1 VSHQAL
7 AKRFRWIVLSRPFPH
22 PSYFSACLYLSFLAR
37 LLDSLYNRNHR
48 ESALMFVRAAADRG
62 FGVQPAMSRVCSLSL
77 HAILCSFLVFA
88 AAEAFA
94 QSSIDDVHIAV
105 RTKPVEM
112 ASAFVS
118 DSSSLIRARV
128 ELVMVPVTITDDY
141 NRPVIGLQQDNFRL
155 FEGKKPQEIKNFSSE
170 DAPLSIGLIVD
181 TSGSMSYKLDRAR
194 DAVAQFCDT
203 ANPRDEFFLI
213 TFADTPRLVTDFT
226 TSTENIE
233 NDLLTTQ
240 SKGQTSL
247 LDAVYMGLK
256 KMHSAHYARRALL
269 IISDGGD
276 NHSLY
281 TERDVKRAVKE
292 SDVMLYAVGTYDRS
306 VPTEEEMLG
315 PELMQE
321 ISEQTGGRAFSL
333 SNPNEMPAVT
343 RAIGS
348 QLRHQYM
355 LAYQPPVASHDGKW
369 HKINVK
375 LLLPKHLNFLFHVQ
389 ARPGYYAENI
399 STESTIDRSR

>member
-1 VSHQAL
+1 
-7 AKRFRWIVLSRPFPH
+7 
-22 PSYFSACLYLSFLAR
+22 
-37 LLDSLYNRNHR
+37 
-48 ESALMFVRAAADRG
+48 
-62 FGVQPAMSRVCSLSL
+62 MSRVSSTSL
-77 HAILCSFLVFA
+77 HAILCSLLVFA
-88 AAEAFA
+88 AAEVFA
-94 QSSIDDVHIAV
+94 QSTIDDVHIAI
-105 RTKPVEM
+105 RNRPTSAPAPVFAADPA
-112 ASAFVS
+112 ASLGAAG
-118 DSSSLIRARV
+118 LIHTSV
-128 ELVMVPVTITDDY
+128 ELVLVPVTITDDY
-141 NRPVIGLQQDNFRL
+141 NRPVVGLQQDNFRL

-194 DAVAQFCDT
+194 EAVAQFCDT

-226 TSTENIE
+226 TSTVNIE

-256 KMHSAHYARRALL
+256 KMRNARYARRALL

-276 NHSLY
+276 NHSLH
-281 TERDVKRAVKE
+281 TERDVRRTVKE
-292 SDVMLYAVGTYDRS
+292 SDVMLYTVGTYDRNVS
-306 VPTEEEMLG
+306 TEEEMLG

-343 RAIGS
+343 RAIGT

-355 LAYQPPVASHDGKW
+355 LAYQPQIAPHDGKW

-375 LLLPKHLNFLFHVQ
+375 LLLPKHLNFLFHIQ
-389 ARPGYYAENI
+389 ARPGYYAENL
-399 STESTIDRSR
+399 SAESLKDQPR

>member
-1 VSHQAL
+1 M
-7 AKRFRWIVLSRPFPH
+7 FRERLIFFAVTL
-22 PSYFSACLYLSFLAR
+22 CTLLFLATI
-37 LLDSLYNRNHR
+37 
-48 ESALMFVRAAADRG
+48 A
-62 FGVQPAMSRVCSLSL
+62 
-77 HAILCSFLVFA
+77 
-88 AAEAFA
+88 AFA

-105 RTKPVEM
+105 RKKPVEM
-112 ASAFVS
+112 ASAAFLA
-118 DSSSLIRARV
+118 DPNSLIRTRA

-155 FEGKKPQEIKNFSSE
+155 YEGKQPQEIKNFSSE

-181 TSGSMSYKLDRAR
+181 ASGSMSYKLDRAR
-194 DAVAQFCDT
+194 DAVAEFCDM
-203 ANPRDEFFLI
+203 ANPQDEFFLI
-213 TFADTPRLVTDFT
+213 TFADTPQLVTDFT

-256 KMHSAHYARRALL
+256 KMRSAHYARRALL

-292 SDVMLYAVGTYDRS
+292 SDVMLYAVGTYDRN
-306 VPTEEEMLG
+306 VPTEEELLG

-321 ISEQTGGRAFSL
+321 ITEQTGGKAFSL
-333 SNPNEMPAVT
+333 SNPNDMPAVT
-343 RAIGS
+343 RAIGT

-355 LAYQPPVASHDGKW
+355 LAYQPQIAARDGKW
-369 HKINVK
+369 HKISVK
-375 LLLPKHLNFLFHVQ
+375 LQLPKQLHFLFHVA
-389 ARPGYYAENI
+389 ARPGYYAAAAE
-399 STESTIDRSR
+399 